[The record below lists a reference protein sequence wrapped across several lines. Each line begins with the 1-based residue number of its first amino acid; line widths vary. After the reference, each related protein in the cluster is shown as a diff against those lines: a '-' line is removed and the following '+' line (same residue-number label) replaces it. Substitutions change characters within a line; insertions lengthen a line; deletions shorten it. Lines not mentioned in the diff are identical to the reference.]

1 MQTQLI
7 ESLLELSRVLV
18 LLGLEFIE
26 SLKICVHLLGVV
38 LSPSF
43 HFDLMRLL
51 HLVDLILVHSLH
63 VFLGLQKLFVSIVVF
78 NLFVLDF

>member
-26 SLKICVHLLGVV
+26 SLKICVHLFGVV

-43 HFDLMRLL
+43 HFDLMGLL

-63 VFLGLQKLFVSIVVF
+63 VFLGLQKLFVSIVVL

>member
-26 SLKICVHLLGVV
+26 SLKICVHLFSVV
-38 LSPSF
+38 LSSSL
-43 HFDLMRLL
+43 HFDLMGLL

-63 VFLGLQKLFVSIVVF
+63 VFLGLQQLFVSIVVL